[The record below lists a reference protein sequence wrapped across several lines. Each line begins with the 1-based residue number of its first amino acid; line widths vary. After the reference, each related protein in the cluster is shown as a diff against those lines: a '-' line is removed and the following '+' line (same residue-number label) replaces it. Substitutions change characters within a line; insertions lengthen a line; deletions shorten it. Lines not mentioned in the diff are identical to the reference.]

1 MLDLRQAYS
10 EGIQNIRNWRTRY
23 TPQEYPH
30 KVVINIMYR
39 AYGMNYIWNDYKNGN
54 LPRYSNFQ
62 EAVIDMEQRYSRV
75 AIEKVGD
82 NLMVW
87 LDNKPNEAIGN
98 LTFSNYDR
106 LATVA
111 ENDKTKK
118 EELEFSYIF
127 DLLQEKC
134 VLYWIALRQTGKNDI
149 DAIAAITGVII
160 ESIPNM
166 DYAGAKYVFQELCV
180 KQYISQNYS
189 QLP

>member
-75 AIEKVGD
+75 AIEKVRD

-118 EELEFSYIF
+118 EELEFSHIF

-149 DAIAAITGVII
+149 DAIATITGVII

-189 QLP
+189 PLP